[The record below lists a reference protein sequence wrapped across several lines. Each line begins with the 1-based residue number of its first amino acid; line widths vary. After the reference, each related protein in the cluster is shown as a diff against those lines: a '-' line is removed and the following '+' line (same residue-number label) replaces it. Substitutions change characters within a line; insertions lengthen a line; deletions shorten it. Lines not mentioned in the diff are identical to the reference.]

1 MANRQT
7 GSKSG
12 KKRNDQQWQQ
22 NFEQNQFGLKEAYT
36 MLQQD
41 YLGLKKAYIINE
53 QQLLEMQEQYFIL
66 QQSYQQLQQDSQNQ
80 QAQLVEKL
88 EKSYDAYNEK
98 FTKVEELEEKLNKS
112 KKTHEDMNQQNENQA
127 KVASLQDQINQVN
140 TKRRVFEEAVMNS
153 LASLGLSLVTVNG
166 HFEMKILDYQKL
178 RQFVGYNNHSTST
191 VTTSKKVAELEDQ
204 NAFLQQSVLSLKI
217 YSEKQKEEL
226 AKTTNMLQK
235 KTETFLNFK
244 QEIQKQE
251 HQRSILVEA
260 NTLQRI
266 VNGLSEVYDF
276 VIELKK
282 TICDQNSWIDMLAE
296 ALNEYRKSHFFKDD
310 KNKTKT
316 VATGASP
323 VLSTANHSGTQNS
336 VGGRKKKTKRKTK
349 NAFGNKVSDAA
360 SDNTGSLSGNKTES
374 PGGAEVVEEFE
385 DFIVV
390 SSEKRSTTDHAG
402 IANSTAHHLHLSF
415 SSLQTET
422 KVPMNREP
430 QSLHH
435 ELRQMSNLTVGDR
448 RKTYDRFKNGSSGH
462 NAMSDMSEHK
472 QINANDDNKCPIC
485 DKIFQSNCDLVKRR
499 SHINSHF
506 ED

>member
-7 GSKSG
+7 GNRSG
-12 KKRNDQQWQQ
+12 KKRNDQQLQQ

-98 FTKVEELEEKLNKS
+98 FMKVEELEEELNKS
-112 KKTHEDMNQQNENQA
+112 KKTQEDMNQHNENQA
-127 KVASLQDQINQVN
+127 KVASLQDQIKQVN
-140 TKRRVFEEAVMNS
+140 TKKQVFEEAVMNS
-153 LASLGLSLVTVNG
+153 LANLGLSLVTVNG
-166 HFEMKILDYQKL
+166 HFEMKILDYKKL
-178 RQFVGYNNHSTST
+178 RQFVGYNDHSTRT
-191 VTTSKKVAELEDQ
+191 VTTSKKVAELEEQ
-204 NAFLQQSVLSLKI
+204 NAFLQQALLSLKN

-226 AKTTNMLQK
+226 ARTTNMLQK

-244 QEIQKQE
+244 QGIQKQE
-251 HQRSILVEA
+251 HQESILVEA
-260 NTLQRI
+260 KALQRI
-266 VNGLSEVYDF
+266 LTGLSEVYDF

-282 TICDQNSWIDMLAE
+282 TICDQNSWIDMLVE
-296 ALNEYRKSHFFKDD
+296 ALDEYRKSHLFKDN
-310 KNKTKT
+310 KNKTG
-316 VATGASP
+316 ATGASR
-323 VLSTANHSGTQNS
+323 VLSANHSSTQNS
-336 VGGRKKKTKRKTK
+336 VGGRKKKTKKKTK
-349 NAFGNKVSDAA
+349 NALGNKASDAA
-360 SDNTGSLSGNKTES
+360 SDNTGSLLGKKTKS
-374 PGGAEVVEEFE
+374 PGEAEVVEEFE
-385 DFIVV
+385 DFIIV
-390 SSEKRSTTDHAG
+390 SSEKCSTSDHG
-402 IANSTAHHLHLSF
+402 TIVNSTAHHLPLSF

-422 KVPMNREP
+422 KVPMNKEP

-435 ELRQMSNLTVGDR
+435 ELRQMSSLTVGDR
-448 RKTYDRFKNGSSGH
+448 GKSYNRYKTGSSGH
-462 NAMSDMSEHK
+462 SAMSDMSEQK
-472 QINANDDNKCPIC
+472 QIGANDNNKCPIC
-485 DKIFQSNCDLVKRR
+485 NKIFESDFDLVKRR